1 MENCFLSASQSLPSR
16 TIKQESHR
24 NIKSCHGFSASWG
37 ICTSG
42 PWYFNQT
49 VMNWRLLS
57 IEQVGVNQLIKSNL
71 WASNISCLFLFPGD
85 EGAAMP
91 AAHPHSWNMG
101 PAKAGGTGHASPSSA
116 TSPCSQWA
124 HNATVF
130 YRWTKQFCFFFFWV
144 FCFLPIVHS
153 ESACPPT
160 PHPPP
165 RLPMLLTQALLCL
178 LAHKYLQF
186 RASMVPSTNRKEYSW
201 ESSVSLPYGSGAL
214 LPMQTQTHWAEGH
227 LVREWLEQ
235 DSKEKVLQINSCVE
249 NVPNIIVQPSSLKDW
264 CKTVWPLISSVN
276 LDWFPDIPCLAALLP
291 ITNHRKTTLF
301 SQAAYKTCRL
311 LCAPVKK
318 GSPSP
323 CMWENTA
330 ASLSFCTV
338 T

>member
-1 MENCFLSASQSLPSR
+1 MRGQQCQLLALTPETWGQPRLEEQDMPVPPVPPLP
-16 TIKQESHR
+16 
-24 NIKSCHGFSASWG
+24 AP
-37 ICTSG
+37 SG
-42 PWYFNQT
+42 HIMQLYFTGEPSNF
-49 VMNWRLLS
+49 
-57 IEQVGVNQLIKSNL
+57 VG
-71 WASNISCLFLFPGD
+71 
-85 EGAAMP
+85 
-91 AAHPHSWNMG
+91 
-101 PAKAGGTGHASPSSA
+101 
-116 TSPCSQWA
+116 
-124 HNATVF
+124 
-130 YRWTKQFCFFFFWV
+130 FFFFWV

-153 ESACPPT
+153 KSACPPT

-214 LPMQTQTHWAEGH
+214 LPMQSQTHWAEGH

-235 DSKEKVLQINSCVE
+235 GSKEKVLQVNSCVE

-301 SQAAYKTCRL
+301 SQAAYKTCRM

-323 CMWENTA
+323 CTWENTA

-338 T
+338 TYVLCTVTARTGVSIASQDRGPSQWTQLGSGLQPKDYTDKITFKKQALF